1 MIEFTNSNYI
11 YVNSYKDFKNIS
23 ENFEYFLIAS
33 WRDYEPLV
41 KLLKNYKK
49 KVIVY
54 SEAGGIDFWDLG
66 ADQLFKSKA
75 TFYYFQMLEE
85 IF

>member
-1 MIEFTNSNYI
+1 MYLPNTWKSLSYSYYDKSDLIEFTNSNYI

-49 KVIVY
+49 R
-54 SEAGGIDFWDLG
+54 L
-66 ADQLFKSKA
+66 LFTVK
-75 TFYYFQMLEE
+75 LEG
-85 IF
+85 